1 MPELTGYRADSTD
14 QAELEKLVEVLSD
27 SERLLD
33 ETIGAALAETDVD
46 RAISDVLERL
56 GTQVG
61 ARRVILCE
69 MIGRNRVTC
78 TYEWSAH
85 GVEPLA
91 GSFAN
96 FNAKPFNDAWRDSFN
111 EWGVAKASAGEGL
124 DLCGAEHVVAVPVC
138 AEGRRVGYGV
148 VIDASED
155 MQADYVGLMR
165 QSLAFAGVLLRKR
178 NYANDKDR
186 WNRRDSATG
195 AQNGASLHAQARHLD
210 RSEPLGL
217 VSCDING
224 LRAINRVRGF
234 EAGDA
239 AIAWLAQA
247 MLKCFRSDDVFRLG
261 DDEFLA
267 WLPVVNELAFSKRV
281 EKLCAKIL
289 RGQVD
294 VAFAQKW
301 YPSWE
306 NKDIDQL
313 IDEMDDLR
321 IKGKREGR

>member
-1 MPELTGYRADSTD
+1 MSGLADHRADSTD
-14 QAELEKLVEVLSD
+14 EAEQAKLVEVLSE
-27 SERLLD
+27 SERILD
-33 ETIGAALAETDVD
+33 ETIGATLAETDVD
-46 RAISDVLERL
+46 RAISDVLKRL

-69 MIGRNRVTC
+69 MIGRNKVTC
-78 TYEWSAH
+78 TYEWSAS

-91 GSFAN
+91 GSDESFN
-96 FNAKPFNDAWRDSFN
+96 FKPYSDAWRDAFN
-111 EWGVAKASAGEGL
+111 EQGVAMASAGEGL
-124 DLCGAEHVVAVPVC
+124 DLYGAERVVAVPVC
-138 AEGRRVGYGV
+138 AEGQRVGYGV
-148 VIDASED
+148 VIDAPED
-155 MQADYVGLMR
+155 MQAEYVGLMR
-165 QSLAFAGVLLRKR
+165 QTIVFTGVLLRRR
-178 NYANDKDR
+178 NYAHDKDR

-195 AQNGASLHAQARHLD
+195 AQNRASLYAQARRLD
-210 RSEPLGL
+210 KSEPLGL

-224 LRAINRVRGF
+224 LRAINRMQGF

-239 AIAWLAQA
+239 AIAWLAKA
-247 MLKCFRSDDVFRLG
+247 MLKCFRSEDVFRLG

-321 IKGKREGR
+321 LQGKGRG

>member
-46 RAISDVLERL
+46 RAISDVLE
-56 GTQVG
+56 
-61 ARRVILCE
+61 
-69 MIGRNRVTC
+69 
-78 TYEWSAH
+78 
-85 GVEPLA
+85 
-91 GSFAN
+91 
-96 FNAKPFNDAWRDSFN
+96 
-111 EWGVAKASAGEGL
+111 
-124 DLCGAEHVVAVPVC
+124 
-138 AEGRRVGYGV
+138 
-148 VIDASED
+148 
-155 MQADYVGLMR
+155 
-165 QSLAFAGVLLRKR
+165 
-178 NYANDKDR
+178 
-186 WNRRDSATG
+186 
-195 AQNGASLHAQARHLD
+195 
-210 RSEPLGL
+210 PLGL

-247 MLKCFRSDDVFRLG
+247 LLKCFRSDDVFRLG

-313 IDEMDDLR
+313 IDEMNDLR
-321 IKGKREGR
+321 IKGKCEGR